1 MQTFRMNSFPLFS
14 VVIPCYNQ
22 GQYLRE
28 TVQSVVASTYPDIE
42 ILIVDD
48 GSKDNSHE
56 VARALIKENKK
67 REIQYIHQ
75 NNSGPS
81 KARNHGIS
89 VAKGKYILP
98 LDADDLIAPNYISE
112 AVLTLESR
120 PGVKLVYCEAEKF
133 EGKSGHWNLKPF
145 SLDLLARDNMIFV
158 SGIFRKSD
166 WEKCGGFDENMIW
179 GREDWEFWISLLKNG
194 GEVVKLPFVGF
205 YYRVKANSRRKG
217 MTSERKEKIIA
228 YINHKHK
235 DFIYARLNGPL
246 RFQRTH
252 SKKYNSLLKFLGL
265 LKRT

>member
-1 MQTFRMNSFPLFS
+1 MNSHPLVS
-14 VVIPCYNQ
+14 VIIPCYNQ

-28 TVQSVVASTYPDIE
+28 AIQSALASDYPNIE
-42 ILIVDD
+42 IIIVDD

-56 VARALIKENKK
+56 VAMKIAEEHKNIRSV
-67 REIQYIHQ
+67 HQ

-81 KARNHGIS
+81 KARNHGIRL
-89 VAKGKYILP
+89 AKGKYILP

-112 AVLTLESR
+112 AVTILENR
-120 PGVKLVYCEAEKF
+120 PDVKLVYCEAEKF
-133 EGKSGHWNLKPF
+133 EGKTGHWKLRPF

-166 WEKCGGFDENMIW
+166 WEECGGFDENIIW
-179 GREDWEFWISLLKNG
+179 EREDWEFWISLLKNG

-205 YYRVKANSRRKG
+205 YYRIKTHSRRKG
-217 MTSERKEKIIA
+217 MTSEQKKKMIA

-235 DFIYARLNGPL
+235 DFIYERLNGPL

-252 SKKYNSLLKFLGL
+252 SKKYNSILKFFGL

>member
-1 MQTFRMNSFPLFS
+1 MGSFPLFS

-22 GQYLRE
+22 GGYLRE
-28 TVQSVVASTYPDIE
+28 TVQSVVASAYPNIE
-42 ILIVDD
+42 IIIVDD
-48 GSKDNSHE
+48 GSKDNSQE
-56 VARALIKENKK
+56 VAMKIAEEHKNVR
-67 REIQYIHQ
+67 YIHQ
-75 NNSGPS
+75 KNSGPS
-81 KARNHGIS
+81 KARNHGIRL
-89 VAKGKYILP
+89 AQGKYILP
-98 LDADDLIAPNYISE
+98 LDADDLIAPNYIPE
-112 AVLTLESR
+112 AVTILENR
-120 PGVKLVYCEAEKF
+120 PDVQLVYCEAEKF
-133 EGKSGHWNLKPF
+133 EGKTGHWKLRPF
-145 SLDLLARDNMIFV
+145 SLNLLARDNMIFV

-166 WEKCGGFDENMIW
+166 WEKCGGFDEDMIW

-217 MTSERKEKIIA
+217 MTSERKKKIIA

-252 SKKYNSLLKFLGL
+252 SKKYNSLLKLFGL

>member
-1 MQTFRMNSFPLFS
+1 MNSFPLFS
-14 VVIPCYNQ
+14 VIIPCYNQ

-28 TVQSVVASTYPDIE
+28 TVQSVIASTYTDIE
-42 ILIVDD
+42 IIIVDD

-56 VARALIKENKK
+56 VATELIQAHKT
-67 REIQYIHQ
+67 RDIHYVHQ

-81 KARNHGIS
+81 KARNHGIRL
-89 VAKGKYILP
+89 AKGKYILP
-98 LDADDLIAPNYISE
+98 LDADDRIAPNYISE
-112 AVLTLESR
+112 AVTVLENT

-133 EGKSGHWNLKPF
+133 EGKTGHWKLRPF

-179 GREDWEFWISLLKNG
+179 GREDWEFWISLLKSG

-217 MTSERKEKIIA
+217 MTSERKKKIIA

-252 SKKYNSLLKFLGL
+252 SKKYNSVLQFFGL

>member
-1 MQTFRMNSFPLFS
+1 M
-14 VVIPCYNQ
+14 
-22 GQYLRE
+22 
-28 TVQSVVASTYPDIE
+28 
-42 ILIVDD
+42 
-48 GSKDNSHE
+48 
-56 VARALIKENKK
+56 
-67 REIQYIHQ
+67 
-75 NNSGPS
+75 
-81 KARNHGIS
+81 
-89 VAKGKYILP
+89 AKGKYILP

-217 MTSERKEKIIA
+217 MTSERKKKIIA

-252 SKKYNSLLKFLGL
+252 SKKYNSLLQFLGL